1 LVANM
6 RGDLGLEVLV
16 NDRACEAHSTYT
28 WAGGGMVLTISTVLP
43 ERDLAVEL
51 ISTYV
56 GHPHTRTVV
65 THLMLG
71 PPGRTAEIR
80 STERPHQDLD
90 PVEGARE
97 CAYDHAHELI
107 DAVGGLGHRIRVQ
120 LDERTFA
127 ELERVE

>member
-1 LVANM
+1 M
-6 RGDLGLEVLV
+6 RGDLRLELSVG
-16 NDRACEAHSTYT
+16 DRPCEAHSTYT

-43 ERDLAVEL
+43 ERELAVEL

-56 GHPHTRTVV
+56 GHPHTRTMV

-71 PPGRTAEIR
+71 PPGRTAQIR
-80 STERPHQDLD
+80 STERAHEDLD
-90 PVEGARE
+90 PIEGARE

-107 DAVGGLGHRIRVQ
+107 DALAGLGHEISVQ

>member
-1 LVANM
+1 M
-6 RGDLGLEVLV
+6 RGDLRLEVSV
-16 NDRACEAHSTYT
+16 DDRPCEAHSTYA

-43 ERDLAVEL
+43 ERGLAVEL

-56 GHPHTRTVV
+56 GHPHTRTIV

-71 PPGRTAEIR
+71 PPGRTAQIR
-80 STERPHQDLD
+80 STERAHGDLD
-90 PVEGARE
+90 PIEGARE

-107 DAVGGLGHRIRVQ
+107 DALGGLGHEIRVQ

-127 ELERVE
+127 ELEQVE

>member
-1 LVANM
+1 M
-6 RGDLGLEVLV
+6 RGDLCLEVLAKG
-16 NDRACEAHSTYT
+16 RACEAHSTYS

-43 ERDLAVEL
+43 QRDLAVEL

-56 GHPHTRTVV
+56 GHPHTPTIV

-71 PPGRTAEIR
+71 PPGRVAEVR
-80 STERPHQDLD
+80 SIQRANADLD
-90 PVEGARE
+90 PIEGARE

-107 DAVGGLGHRIRVQ
+107 DGLGVLGHEIAVQ

>member
-1 LVANM
+1 M

-56 GHPHTRTVV
+56 GHPHTRTIV

-71 PPGRTAEIR
+71 PPGRTAQIR
-80 STERPHQDLD
+80 SIERAHEDLD
-90 PVEGARE
+90 PIEGARE

-107 DAVGGLGHRIRVQ
+107 DAVGGLGHEIRVQ

>member
-1 LVANM
+1 M
-6 RGDLGLEVLV
+6 RGDLHLEVLV
-16 NDRACEAHSTYT
+16 NDRACEAHITYT

-43 ERDLAVEL
+43 QRDLAVEL

-56 GHPHTRTVV
+56 GHPHTRTIV

-71 PPGRTAEIR
+71 PPGRMARIR
-80 STERPHQDLD
+80 SIQRAHEDLD
-90 PVEGARE
+90 PIEGARE
-97 CAYDHAHELI
+97 CAYDHAHELM
-107 DAVGGLGHRIRVQ
+107 DAVGGLGHEIGVE